1 MTPRE
6 AAKLMSK
13 ELSRRGLPF
22 NKISAKTVE
31 FTDLARARA
40 IFVKIH
46 GWLPNP
52 IAYEIK
58 EFGRANGFNV
68 DFCLLHPSKETCDA

>member
-6 AAKLMSK
+6 AAKTLK
-13 ELSRRGLPF
+13 AELVRRVLPF

-46 GWLPNP
+46 GWLPSP
-52 IAYEIK
+52 YADELK
-58 EFGRANGFNV
+58 AFGKANGFNV
-68 DFCLLHPSKETCDA
+68 EFCLLHPSKETCDA